1 MEILDLID
9 IIIGIVNFFENF
21 CIVFNQYAQVFFLTV
36 KYIFVFVL
44 IGCGVLTLLKARGIY
59 FKARVFSS
67 KKEGDKGDPLT
78 KTRLI
83 VGTVYIVV
91 GFGILFNYLTYF
103 LIWFLDPLPDRLIF
117 SFVNLIDIDPYAIN
131 RITDI
136 HLTIYP
142 HEKTLYYIIAMG
154 SFGSTVHFTLTIWYF
169 LDKPKNPRKVVIN
182 LFIVV
187 PECILFGFTTFMPFI
202 L

>member
-1 MEILDLID
+1 MEISDFN
-9 IIIGIVNFFENF
+9 IIFDIVNFFENF
-21 CIVFNQYAQVFFLTV
+21 CISFNQYVQVIFIIL
-36 KYIFVFVL
+36 KYVFVAVL

-59 FKARVFSS
+59 FKTRIISS
-67 KKEGDKGDPLT
+67 GKEANKNDLLT
-78 KTRLI
+78 KLRLI
-83 VGTVYIVV
+83 VGAVYIVIGS
-91 GFGILFNYLTYF
+91 GFLFNYLTYF

-117 SFVNLIDIDPYAIN
+117 TFISLIDIDPYAVN

-136 HLTIYP
+136 QLAIYP

-169 LDKPKNPRKVVIN
+169 LSKPNNPRKVVIN
-182 LFIVV
+182 AFIVV
-187 PECILFGFTTFMPFI
+187 PECVLFGFTTFMPFI